1 MDETYMKQAL
11 ELAAQGLGRT
21 SPNPAVGSVIVAGDN
36 IVGRGWHQAAGTPH
50 AEVHAL
56 AQAGELA
63 RNATLYV
70 TLEPCC
76 HHGRTG
82 PCTDAIIAAGV
93 KRVVV
98 AMTDPNPLVRG
109 QGIQKLRRHGI
120 EVREGVCAGAAAQLN
135 EVFIKWI
142 ATGLPFCVSKTAM
155 TLDGKIATHTGHSKW
170 ITSEPAREYVH
181 GLRNLY
187 DAILV
192 GIGTVLADD
201 PSLTTRLPGGGR
213 NPIRVVADSTGR
225 IPLNAKLLCDREA
238 PVIIAVGPEVPEEK
252 LAALQAKGAE
262 VLKLPLTAGRG
273 ISLRHLFVELGRRNI
288 TSVLLEGGAEVNA
301 SALAENV
308 VDKIHWFIAPKIIG
322 GKTAP
327 GPIGGVGLSDIGQ
340 AGVLEE
346 LQIKNVGRDILI
358 TAYLP
363 RREGRDVYRTCGR
376 IGNSESHC

>member
-1 MDETYMKQAL
+1 MDELYMKQAL
-11 ELAAQGLGRT
+11 ALAAQGLGRT
-21 SPNPAVGSVIVAGDN
+21 SPNPVVGAVIVADGS
-36 IVGRGWHQAAGTPH
+36 IVGQGWHQAAGTPH

-56 AQAGELA
+56 AQAGRLA

-76 HHGRTG
+76 HYGRTG
-82 PCTDAIIAAGV
+82 PCTDVIMAAGV

-109 QGIQKLRRHGI
+109 KGIQKLRQHGL
-120 EVREGVCAGAAAQLN
+120 EVLEGVCAAEAAQLN

-142 ATGLPFCVSKTAM
+142 ATGLPFGVLKTAM
-155 TLDGKIATHTGHSKW
+155 TLDGKIATYTGHSKW
-170 ITSEPAREYVH
+170 ITSERSREYVH

-201 PSLTTRLPGGGR
+201 PSLTTRLPDGGK
-213 NPIRVVADSTGR
+213 NPIRVIVDSKGR
-225 IPLNAKLLCDREA
+225 IPLAAKLLCDREA
-238 PVIIAVGPEVPEEK
+238 PVIIAVGPEAPAEK

-262 VLKLPLTAGRG
+262 VLKLPLVAGRG
-273 ISLRHLFVELGRRNI
+273 VSLRHLFAELGQRKI
-288 TSVLLEGGAEVNA
+288 TSIFVEGGAEVNA

-308 VDKIHWFIAPKIIG
+308 ADKVHWFIAPKIIG

-327 GPIGGVGLSDIGQ
+327 GPVGGLGVSDMAQ
-340 AGVLEE
+340 ATVLEDI
-346 LQIKNVGRDILI
+346 QVQTIGKDILM
-358 TAYLP
+358 TAYLQ

-376 IGNSESHC
+376 IGNSEGHS

>member
-1 MDETYMKQAL
+1 MDELYMKQAL
-11 ELAAQGLGRT
+11 MLAAQGLGRT
-21 SPNPAVGSVIVAGDN
+21 SPNPVVGAVIVADGS
-36 IVGRGWHQAAGTPH
+36 IVGQGWHQAAGTPH

-56 AQAGELA
+56 AQAGRLA

-109 QGIQKLRRHGI
+109 KGIQKLRQHGL
-120 EVREGVCAGAAAQLN
+120 EVLEGVCAAEAAQLN

-142 ATGLPFCVSKTAM
+142 ATGLPFGVLKTAI
-155 TLDGKIATHTGHSKW
+155 TLDGKIATYTGHSKW
-170 ITSEPAREYVH
+170 ITSERSREYVH
-181 GLRNLY
+181 GLRNMY

-201 PSLTTRLPGGGR
+201 PSLTTRLPGGGK
-213 NPIRVVADSTGR
+213 NPIRVIVDSKGR
-225 IPLNAKLLCDREA
+225 IPLEAKLLCDCEA
-238 PVIIAVGPEVPEEK
+238 PVIIAVGPEAPAEK

-262 VLKLPLTAGRG
+262 VLKLPLVAGRG
-273 ISLRHLFVELGRRNI
+273 VSLRHLFVELGQRNI
-288 TSVLLEGGAEVNA
+288 TSILVEGGAEVNA
-301 SALAENV
+301 SVLAENV
-308 VDKIHWFIAPKIIG
+308 VDKVHWFIAPKIIG

-327 GPIGGVGLSDIGQ
+327 GPVGGLGLSDMAQ
-340 AGVLEE
+340 ATVLEDM
-346 LQIKNVGRDILI
+346 QVKNIGKDILL
-358 TAYLP
+358 TAYMQ

-376 IGNSESHC
+376 IGNSEGHS

>member
-1 MDETYMKQAL
+1 MDELYMKQAL
-11 ELAAQGLGRT
+11 MLAAQGLGRT
-21 SPNPAVGSVIVAGDN
+21 SPNPVVGAVIVADGS
-36 IVGRGWHQAAGTPH
+36 IVGQGWHQAAGTPH

-56 AQAGELA
+56 AQAGRLA

-109 QGIQKLRRHGI
+109 KGIQKLRQHGL
-120 EVREGVCAGAAAQLN
+120 EVLEGVCAAEAAQLN

-142 ATGLPFCVSKTAM
+142 ATGLPFGVLKTAI
-155 TLDGKIATHTGHSKW
+155 TLDGKIATYTGHSKW
-170 ITSEPAREYVH
+170 ITSERSREYVH
-181 GLRNLY
+181 GLRNMY

-201 PSLTTRLPGGGR
+201 PSLTTRLPGGGK
-213 NPIRVVADSTGR
+213 NPIRVIVDSKGR
-225 IPLNAKLLCDREA
+225 IPLEAKLLCDCEA
-238 PVIIAVGPEVPEEK
+238 PVIIAVGPEAPAAK

-262 VLKLPLTAGRG
+262 VLTLPLVAGRG
-273 ISLRHLFVELGRRNI
+273 VSLRHLFVELGQRNI
-288 TSVLLEGGAEVNA
+288 TSILVEGGAEVNA
-301 SALAENV
+301 SVLAENV
-308 VDKIHWFIAPKIIG
+308 VDKVHWFIAPKIIG

-327 GPIGGVGLSDIGQ
+327 GPVGGLGLSDMAQ
-340 AGVLEE
+340 ATVLEDM
-346 LQIKNVGRDILI
+346 QVKNIGKDILL
-358 TAYLP
+358 TAYMQ

-376 IGNSESHC
+376 IGNSEGHS

>member
-1 MDETYMKQAL
+1 MDELYMKQAL
-11 ELAAQGLGRT
+11 MLAAQGLGCT
-21 SPNPAVGSVIVAGDN
+21 SPNPVVGAVIVADGS
-36 IVGRGWHQAAGTPH
+36 IVGQGWHQAAGTPH

-56 AQAGELA
+56 AQAGRLA

-109 QGIQKLRRHGI
+109 KGIQKLRQHGL
-120 EVREGVCAGAAAQLN
+120 EVLEGVCAAEAAQLN

-142 ATGLPFCVSKTAM
+142 ATGLPFGVLKTAI
-155 TLDGKIATHTGHSKW
+155 TLDGKIATYTGHSKW
-170 ITSEPAREYVH
+170 ITSERSREYVH
-181 GLRNLY
+181 GLRNMY

-201 PSLTTRLPGGGR
+201 PSLTTRLPGGGK
-213 NPIRVVADSTGR
+213 NPIRVIVDSKGR
-225 IPLNAKLLCDREA
+225 IPLEAKLLCDCEA
-238 PVIIAVGPEVPEEK
+238 PVIIAVGPEASAEK

-262 VLKLPLTAGRG
+262 VLTLPLVAGRG
-273 ISLRHLFVELGRRNI
+273 VSLRHLFVELGQRNI
-288 TSVLLEGGAEVNA
+288 TSILVEGGAEVNA
-301 SALAENV
+301 SVLAENV
-308 VDKIHWFIAPKIIG
+308 VDKVHWFIAPKIIG

-327 GPIGGVGLSDIGQ
+327 GPVGGLGLSDMAQ
-340 AGVLEE
+340 ATVLEDM
-346 LQIKNVGRDILI
+346 QVKNIGKDILL
-358 TAYLP
+358 TAYMQ

-376 IGNSESHC
+376 IGNSEGHS

>member
-1 MDETYMKQAL
+1 MDELYMKQAL
-11 ELAAQGLGRT
+11 MLAAQGLGRT
-21 SPNPAVGSVIVAGDN
+21 SPNPVVGAVIVADGS
-36 IVGRGWHQAAGTPH
+36 IVGQGWHQAAGTPH

-56 AQAGELA
+56 AQAGRLA

-109 QGIQKLRRHGI
+109 KGIQKLRQHGL
-120 EVREGVCAGAAAQLN
+120 EVLEGVCAAEAAQLN

-142 ATGLPFCVSKTAM
+142 ATGLPFGVLKTAI
-155 TLDGKIATHTGHSKW
+155 TLDGKIATYTGHSKW
-170 ITSEPAREYVH
+170 ITSERSREYVH
-181 GLRNLY
+181 GLRNMY

-201 PSLTTRLPGGGR
+201 PSLTTRLPGGGK
-213 NPIRVVADSTGR
+213 NPIRVIVDSKGR
-225 IPLNAKLLCDREA
+225 IPLEAKLLCDCEA
-238 PVIIAVGPEVPEEK
+238 PVIIAVGPEASAEK

-262 VLKLPLTAGRG
+262 VLTLPLVAGRG
-273 ISLRHLFVELGRRNI
+273 VSLRHLFVELGQRNI
-288 TSVLLEGGAEVNA
+288 TSILVEGGAEVNA
-301 SALAENV
+301 SVLAENV
-308 VDKIHWFIAPKIIG
+308 VDKVHWFIAPKIIG

-327 GPIGGVGLSDIGQ
+327 GPVGGLGLSDMAQ
-340 AGVLEE
+340 ATVLEDM
-346 LQIKNVGRDILI
+346 QVKNIGKDILL
-358 TAYLP
+358 TAYMQ

-376 IGNSESHC
+376 IGNSEGHS

>member
-1 MDETYMKQAL
+1 MDELYMKQAL
-11 ELAAQGLGRT
+11 MLAAQGLGRT
-21 SPNPAVGSVIVAGDN
+21 SPNPVVGAVIVADGS
-36 IVGRGWHQAAGTPH
+36 IVGQGWHQAAGTPH

-56 AQAGELA
+56 AQAGRLA

-109 QGIQKLRRHGI
+109 KGIQKLRQHGL
-120 EVREGVCAGAAAQLN
+120 EVLEGVCAAEAAQLN

-142 ATGLPFCVSKTAM
+142 ATGLPFGVLKTAI
-155 TLDGKIATHTGHSKW
+155 TLDGKIATYTGHSKW
-170 ITSEPAREYVH
+170 ITSERSREYVH
-181 GLRNLY
+181 GLRNMY

-201 PSLTTRLPGGGR
+201 PSLTTRLPGGGK
-213 NPIRVVADSTGR
+213 NPIRVIVDSKGR
-225 IPLNAKLLCDREA
+225 IPLEAKLLCDCEA
-238 PVIIAVGPEVPEEK
+238 PVIIAVGPEAPAEK

-262 VLKLPLTAGRG
+262 VLTLPLVAGRG
-273 ISLRHLFVELGRRNI
+273 VSLRHLFVELGQRNI
-288 TSVLLEGGAEVNA
+288 TSILVEGGAEVNA
-301 SALAENV
+301 SVLAENV
-308 VDKIHWFIAPKIIG
+308 VDKVHWFIAPKIIG

-327 GPIGGVGLSDIGQ
+327 GPVGGLGLSDMAQ
-340 AGVLEE
+340 ATVLEDM
-346 LQIKNVGRDILI
+346 QVKNIGKDILL
-358 TAYLP
+358 TAYMQ

-376 IGNSESHC
+376 IGNSEGHS

>member
-1 MDETYMKQAL
+1 MDELYMKQAL
-11 ELAAQGLGRT
+11 MLAAQGLGRT
-21 SPNPAVGSVIVAGDN
+21 SPNPVVGAVIVADGS
-36 IVGRGWHQAAGTPH
+36 IVGQGWHQAAGTPH

-56 AQAGELA
+56 AQAGRLA

-109 QGIQKLRRHGI
+109 KGIQKLRQHGL
-120 EVREGVCAGAAAQLN
+120 EVLEGVCAAEAAQLN

-142 ATGLPFCVSKTAM
+142 ATGLPFGVLKTAI
-155 TLDGKIATHTGHSKW
+155 TLDGKIATYTGHSKW
-170 ITSEPAREYVH
+170 ITSERSREYVH
-181 GLRNLY
+181 GLRNMY

-201 PSLTTRLPGGGR
+201 PSLTTRLPDGGK
-213 NPIRVVADSTGR
+213 NPIRVIVDSKGR
-225 IPLNAKLLCDREA
+225 IPLEAKLLCDCEA
-238 PVIIAVGPEVPEEK
+238 PVIIAVGPEASAEK

-262 VLKLPLTAGRG
+262 VLTLPLVAGRG
-273 ISLRHLFVELGRRNI
+273 VSLRHLFVELGQRNI
-288 TSVLLEGGAEVNA
+288 TSILVEGGAEVNA
-301 SALAENV
+301 SVLAENV
-308 VDKIHWFIAPKIIG
+308 VDKVHWFIAPKIIG

-327 GPIGGVGLSDIGQ
+327 GPVGGLGLSDMAQ
-340 AGVLEE
+340 ATVLEDM
-346 LQIKNVGRDILI
+346 QVKNIGKDILL
-358 TAYLP
+358 TAYMQ

-376 IGNSESHC
+376 IGNSEGHS

>member
-1 MDETYMKQAL
+1 MDELYMKQAL
-11 ELAAQGLGRT
+11 MLAAQGLGRT
-21 SPNPAVGSVIVAGDN
+21 SPNPVVGAVIVADGS
-36 IVGRGWHQAAGTPH
+36 IVGQGWHQAAGTPH

-56 AQAGELA
+56 AQAGRLA

-109 QGIQKLRRHGI
+109 KGIQKLRQHGL
-120 EVREGVCAGAAAQLN
+120 EVLEGVCAAEAAQLN

-142 ATGLPFCVSKTAM
+142 ATGLPFGVLKTAI
-155 TLDGKIATHTGHSKW
+155 TLDGKIATYTGHSKW
-170 ITSEPAREYVH
+170 ITSERSREYVH
-181 GLRNLY
+181 GLRNMY

-201 PSLTTRLPGGGR
+201 PSLTTRLPGGGK
-213 NPIRVVADSTGR
+213 NPIRVIVDSKGR
-225 IPLNAKLLCDREA
+225 IPLEAKLLCDCEA
-238 PVIIAVGPEVPEEK
+238 PVIIAVGPEAPAAK

-262 VLKLPLTAGRG
+262 VLKLPLVAGRG
-273 ISLRHLFVELGRRNI
+273 VSLRHLFVELGQRNI
-288 TSVLLEGGAEVNA
+288 TSILVEGGAEVNA
-301 SALAENV
+301 SVLAENV
-308 VDKIHWFIAPKIIG
+308 VDKVHWFIAPKIIG

-327 GPIGGVGLSDIGQ
+327 GPVGGLGLSDMAQ
-340 AGVLEE
+340 ATVLEDM
-346 LQIKNVGRDILI
+346 QVKNIGKDILL
-358 TAYLP
+358 TAYMQ

-376 IGNSESHC
+376 IGNSEGHS